1 MAGPYARGHKAFGFC
16 DRCGFRCK
24 LDRMRKLV
32 VKGQLIDIKVCEECY
47 ELDQPQLHVGEQ
59 PMWDP
64 QALQF
69 ARPDNTIPGTRGL
82 CGWNPVASQTIQTT
96 VNSVTITGG

>member
-1 MAGPYARGHKAFGFC
+1 
-16 DRCGFRCK
+16 
-24 LDRMRKLV
+24 
-32 VKGQLIDIKVCEECY
+32 
-47 ELDQPQLHVGEQ
+47 
-59 PMWDP
+59 MWDP

-96 VNSVTITGG
+96 VNNVTITGG